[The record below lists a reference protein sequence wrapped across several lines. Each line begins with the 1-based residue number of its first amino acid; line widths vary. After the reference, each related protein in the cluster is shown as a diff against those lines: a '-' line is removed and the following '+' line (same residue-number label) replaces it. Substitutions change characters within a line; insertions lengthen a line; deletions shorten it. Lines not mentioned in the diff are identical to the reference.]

1 MGSPDIGS
9 EVSVV
14 NIALATAAL
23 LLARYAA
30 AEGTQPPPA
39 PSCQSYPRDSPAPEP
54 VAGWLAH
61 SRDQNVLVC
70 MPAAQGGANAPEP
83 VYSGESAITK
93 AAGVCRY
100 TSHLLARTG
109 AGTTPSLGRPDASE
123 AVAMAAVGDAACPR
137 SHDPAMPKRYTMTY
151 DLTPAT
157 FESLMAFWGA
167 AAVSAKE
174 FDHALACCGAAGAA
188 STAGGAAANG
198 ERIRLRAA
206 IVAGHM
212 QSAAVT
218 RIVRMTAHGLNRR
231 YALSVDDPESRP
243 GGASIYVIYVTRF
256 FRGAW
261 HISGISNAAP

>member
-1 MGSPDIGS
+1 MAHRRLAR

-23 LLARYAA
+23 LLARYAV
-30 AEGTQPPPA
+30 AEGTQAPPA
-39 PSCQSYPRDSPAPEP
+39 PSCQSYPRGSPAPDP
-54 VAGWLAH
+54 VGSWLAH
-61 SRDQNVLVC
+61 SRDENVLVC
-70 MPAAQGGANAPEP
+70 TPPTQGGASEPEP

-100 TSHLLARTG
+100 ASHLLARTG
-109 AGTTPSLGRPDASE
+109 GTTPSLRRPDASE

-137 SHDPAMPKRYTMTY
+137 SHDPATPKRYTMTY

-167 AAVSAKE
+167 AAVSATE
-174 FDHALACCGAAGAA
+174 FDRALACCGAAGAT
-188 STAGGAAANG
+188 STAGGAAANA

-206 IVAGHM
+206 ILAGHM

-256 FRGAW
+256 FRGPW
-261 HISGISNAAP
+261 HISGISNTAP

>member
-1 MGSPDIGS
+1 
-9 EVSVV
+9 V

-30 AEGTQPPPA
+30 AEGTPAGPA
-39 PSCQSYPRDSPAPEP
+39 PACQSYPRGSPAPEL
-54 VAGWLAH
+54 VGAWLAH
-61 SRDQNVLVC
+61 SRDASVLVC
-70 MPAAQGGANAPEP
+70 TPPTQGDASAVEP

-100 TSHLLARTG
+100 ATHLLARTG
-109 AGTTPSLGRPDASE
+109 VGATARLQRPDTTE
-123 AVAMAAVGDAACPR
+123 AVAMAAVGAAACPQ

-157 FESLMAFWGA
+157 FESLMAFWSTVAG
-167 AAVSAKE
+167 STME
-174 FDHALACCGAAGAA
+174 FDRALACCGAGGAS
-188 STAGGAAANG
+188 STAGGAVANAQ
-198 ERIRLRAA
+198 RIRLRGT
-206 IVAGHM
+206 ILAGHM

-231 YALSVDDPESRP
+231 YALFIDDPESRP
-243 GGASIYVIYVTRF
+243 NGATIYVIYVTRF

-261 HISGISNAAP
+261 HVSGISNAAP

>member
-1 MGSPDIGS
+1 
-9 EVSVV
+9 V

-30 AEGTQPPPA
+30 AEPPQAPPA
-39 PSCQSYPRDSPAPEP
+39 ASCQSYPRGSPAPEP
-54 VAGWLAH
+54 VGTWLTH
-61 SRDQNVLVC
+61 SGDENVLVC
-70 MPAAQGGANAPEP
+70 TPATQSGASNPEP
-83 VYSGESAITK
+83 VYTGESAITK

-100 TSHLLARTG
+100 ASHLLARTG
-109 AGTTPSLGRPDASE
+109 AGTKARLRRPDATE
-123 AVAMAAVGDAACPR
+123 AVAMAAVGDAVCPR
-137 SHDPAMPKRYTMTY
+137 SHDPALPKRYTMTY

-167 AAVSAKE
+167 AAVSATE
-174 FDHALACCGAAGAA
+174 FDRALACCGAGGAA
-188 STAGGAAANG
+188 STAGGAAANA

-206 IVAGHM
+206 ILAGQM

-231 YALSVDDPESRP
+231 YALSVDDPESRTN
-243 GGASIYVIYVTRF
+243 GATIYVIYVTRF

-261 HISGISNAAP
+261 HISGISDAAP